1 SATTNTITF
10 STQPG
15 NYLFTVAN
23 QVVSNVIYF
32 PAPSSGSVVAGNT
45 TSITFSPTTTK
56 VSSASTTS
64 STSTSTSSTSSVSS
78 TSTIIPANTIYY
90 SLAFNSVPSAGIIS
104 FNGIGYQNGNAI
116 QVAPGNYPINA
127 IAPAN
132 FIFSNWASSNSM
144 NLTLANPYS
153 ANTTLAVSGNGVVTA
168 SFNAITTFSES
179 GLPASTIWSVI
190 YGNYTLNA
198 IAPNSIT
205 FSTPPG
211 NYTFGVPNTMV
222 ANTIYVPVQSSGY
235 LAAGNALSI
244 SFSLQQ
250 AVISSASINSTLS
263 NITNFLSSNGI
274 FAGSVF
280 ISNSSIIGATENR
293 TTANI
298 IAPIELSYQE
308 LSNLIPLNRQQLARA
323 MRLVGNS
330 MHVFSKNITAPYG
343 MVMQNNRYINA
354 GRELHYIAYNR
365 HGIVTFYNVSI
376 EKAIPRLAIKINGAA
391 VSTPNSTSEVYVPIM
406 PGQKSYKLSLSLES
420 SLLSG
425 NLANYSYKIIFSND
439 TAINGSINGNYVSYS
454 KVFVLSSNESAKIIF
469 DVSGN
474 ANYTA
479 EDPSALVI
487 PANIE
492 YYVPITLS
500 NSQAVATPVPF
511 QDLLPVNSL
520 AYSAYEA
527 KNLDNIEFFYANGN
541 VIPSWMEGSSS
552 NTLLN
557 NPTNSI
563 YLYTSTNT
571 LYWLNISSG
580 IAASNSITIYMG
592 FASTSQNLLNNIDD
606 GEAPQLS
613 STWGLY
619 DDGPHVFTQYG
630 GGSWS
635 SFTFVGG
642 TWSTTNGY
650 LQQTS
655 TSGSYSGGP
664 AALIESTTYPNTG
677 NYVLGMAFNY
687 TTQADA
693 RVGIIA
699 VATPTSTPDVY
710 AYRFI
715 GQQYNNG
722 AGFLSFL
729 NDEVAWVVNN
739 AYQGAVS
746 TPYTMTITDA
756 GGKWSGNLYSGY
768 SETGTALTS
777 LASTSYT
784 AANYEGATSG
794 YVGISAGYYTGSAV
808 AANPIN
814 VMWFYMR
821 AYPPNGVMP
830 GYSFGSVTSAG
841 TPLLSMQKNPVSYG
855 NTDVI
860 TATATVSGDSVEI
873 LKNGNVIAGPA
884 ANTISYT
891 ICGTTPSL
899 GSCWA
904 TGSYTIT
911 ANDITNG
918 LSSNSVLTV
927 NKGVPALTLSRPG
940 VVLSSGSINIDYG
953 ISTVGNQLVANL
965 IANGAV
971 VSSTSTNSIYSMLPN
986 NGINSLEVT
995 ASGNGNY
1002 TAANVITEFCALPE
1016 PSAFPSNIIYYA
1028 PICVEN
1034 SQGTATPAPFQQM
1047 INVTESNYYNYL
1059 TYNGNIANFEIFN
1072 AMGAVQPTWIE
1083 SNSLGKLV
1091 TWVNI
1096 ANGIAANSIAPL
1108 YIGFASNTFN
1118 MLSSSGTSGIG
1129 EAPQLSSTWG
1139 LYDDGPHVF
1148 TQYGGGSWSSFT
1160 FVGGTWSTT
1169 NGYLQQTSTSGSY
1182 SGGPAALIES
1192 TTYPNTGNYVL
1203 GMAFNYTTQADARV
1217 GIIAVATPTSTPDV
1231 YAYRFIGQQY
1241 NNGAGF
1247 LSFLN
1252 DEVAWVVNNAYQGAV
1267 STPYTMT
1274 ITDAGG
1280 KWSGNLYSGYSETG
1294 TALTSLASTS
1304 YTAANYEGATSGY
1317 VGISAG
1323 YYTGSAVAANPINVM
1338 WFYMRAYPPNGV
1350 MPSVFFGSAY
1360 PVQQT
1365 CTISLPTNAINF
1377 GSINPN
1383 SNTPTSNAITD
1394 DNTGNA
1400 NAYMLVYGGNW
1411 IGPGAN
1417 SFGVGNTLW
1426 AATSQSTYSGTP
1438 LSATPS
1444 NTAIVVPAGSSNSI
1458 YFGLGVPGGAPSGSY
1473 SQTITIE
1480 NSC

>member
-1 SATTNTITF
+1 MLQPNTQTIYSITLNSLPSSGIIAFNGTQYQSGNTVQVAAGNYPINAIPPANFIFSSWMFANTIYITNAGNQNTIATISGNGTITANFFGNVIFIEKGLPANTVWSVDIDGITMNALSPSSIVFQPMPPGAYIFAVANQTISNTLYIASPSNGNVVAGNTTSITFSPTATSKTSPASTTIPANTIYYSLAFNSVPSAGIISFNGIGYQNGNAIQVAPGNYPINAIAPANFIFSSWISTNSVNLTLANPYSANTNLAVSGSGVVTAIFNGITTFSENGLPTNTQWRLEYNGVFQNAIAPNSIIFSALPGNYFFTVANQIANNILYFPEPGSGSLVAGNTTSITFATKNVMLAFNDIPATGNIVFNGITYANGASNTMFAGIYTVNAIAPANFIFSNWHVSNAANFTFNSVTANPTTLTVSGNGMITAEFNGITTFSENGLPSGTKWNVTYDNILNSATTNTITF

-642 TWSTTNGY
+642 TWSTTN
-650 LQQTS
+650 
-655 TSGSYSGGP
+655 
-664 AALIESTTYPNTG
+664 
-677 NYVLGMAFNY
+677 
-687 TTQADA
+687 
-693 RVGIIA
+693 
-699 VATPTSTPDVY
+699 
-710 AYRFI
+710 
-715 GQQYNNG
+715 
-722 AGFLSFL
+722 
-729 NDEVAWVVNN
+729 
-739 AYQGAVS
+739 
-746 TPYTMTITDA
+746 
-756 GGKWSGNLYSGY
+756 
-768 SETGTALTS
+768 
-777 LASTSYT
+777 
-784 AANYEGATSG
+784 
-794 YVGISAGYYTGSAV
+794 
-808 AANPIN
+808 
-814 VMWFYMR
+814 
-821 AYPPNGVMP
+821 
-830 GYSFGSVTSAG
+830 
-841 TPLLSMQKNPVSYG
+841 
-855 NTDVI
+855 
-860 TATATVSGDSVEI
+860 
-873 LKNGNVIAGPA
+873 
-884 ANTISYT
+884 
-891 ICGTTPSL
+891 
-899 GSCWA
+899 
-904 TGSYTIT
+904 
-911 ANDITNG
+911 
-918 LSSNSVLTV
+918 
-927 NKGVPALTLSRPG
+927 
-940 VVLSSGSINIDYG
+940 
-953 ISTVGNQLVANL
+953 
-965 IANGAV
+965 
-971 VSSTSTNSIYSMLPN
+971 
-986 NGINSLEVT
+986 
-995 ASGNGNY
+995 
-1002 TAANVITEFCALPE
+1002 
-1016 PSAFPSNIIYYA
+1016 
-1028 PICVEN
+1028 
-1034 SQGTATPAPFQQM
+1034 
-1047 INVTESNYYNYL
+1047 
-1059 TYNGNIANFEIFN
+1059 
-1072 AMGAVQPTWIE
+1072 
-1083 SNSLGKLV
+1083 
-1091 TWVNI
+1091 
-1096 ANGIAANSIAPL
+1096 
-1108 YIGFASNTFN
+1108 
-1118 MLSSSGTSGIG
+1118 
-1129 EAPQLSSTWG
+1129 
-1139 LYDDGPHVF
+1139 
-1148 TQYGGGSWSSFT
+1148 
-1160 FVGGTWSTT
+1160 
-1169 NGYLQQTSTSGSY
+1169 
-1182 SGGPAALIES
+1182 
-1192 TTYPNTGNYVL
+1192 
-1203 GMAFNYTTQADARV
+1203 
-1217 GIIAVATPTSTPDV
+1217 
-1231 YAYRFIGQQY
+1231 
-1241 NNGAGF
+1241 
-1247 LSFLN
+1247 
-1252 DEVAWVVNNAYQGAV
+1252 
-1267 STPYTMT
+1267 
-1274 ITDAGG
+1274 
-1280 KWSGNLYSGYSETG
+1280 
-1294 TALTSLASTS
+1294 
-1304 YTAANYEGATSGY
+1304 
-1317 VGISAG
+1317 
-1323 YYTGSAVAANPINVM
+1323 
-1338 WFYMRAYPPNGV
+1338 
-1350 MPSVFFGSAY
+1350 
-1360 PVQQT
+1360 
-1365 CTISLPTNAINF
+1365 
-1377 GSINPN
+1377 
-1383 SNTPTSNAITD
+1383 
-1394 DNTGNA
+1394 
-1400 NAYMLVYGGNW
+1400 
-1411 IGPGAN
+1411 
-1417 SFGVGNTLW
+1417 
-1426 AATSQSTYSGTP
+1426 
-1438 LSATPS
+1438 
-1444 NTAIVVPAGSSNSI
+1444 
-1458 YFGLGVPGGAPSGSY
+1458 
-1473 SQTITIE
+1473 
-1480 NSC
+1480 